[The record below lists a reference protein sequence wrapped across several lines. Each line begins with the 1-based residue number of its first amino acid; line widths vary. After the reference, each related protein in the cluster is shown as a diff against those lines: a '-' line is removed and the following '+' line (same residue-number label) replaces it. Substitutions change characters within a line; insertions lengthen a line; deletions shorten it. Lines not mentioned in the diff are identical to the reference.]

1 MDNDLPLQT
10 SILGAI
16 GRTPLIELRR
26 IVAQRGLRGRLL
38 AKLEY
43 LNPGGSMK
51 DRIALQIVRTART
64 SGALQDGQTV
74 VELTS
79 GNTGTGLAIV
89 CRALGHPFVAV
100 MSKGNSPERARM
112 IRAFGAEVV
121 LVDQA
126 PGSIIGEVSGED
138 LDLVDCRTKE
148 LVNERG
154 AFRADQF
161 ANPDNSLAHEVG
173 TGEEI
178 WQQSRGEVDAFVHFA
193 GTGGTFSGVA
203 RCLRRHHPPL
213 RSYLVE
219 PAEARTLAGH
229 PVTRT
234 NHPIQGGGYNRPDLP
249 LLDRSLVTA
258 FLGVSDAEAI
268 EGARLLAREE
278 GVFAGFSAGANLSA
292 ALHLLDGPE
301 AGCTIS
307 FLACDTGM
315 KYLSTSLHG

>member
-1 MDNDLPLQT
+1 MPPRTATLHECPPLQP

-16 GRTPLIELRR
+16 GCTPLIELRR

-51 DRIALQIVRTART
+51 DRVALQIVRSARA
-64 SGALQDGQTV
+64 SGALGDGQPV

-126 PGSIIGEVSGED
+126 PGSIVGEVSGED
-138 LDLVDCRTKE
+138 LDLVDRRTEE
-148 LVNERG
+148 LVKERG

-161 ANPDNSLAHEVG
+161 ENPDNSLAHEAG

-178 WQQSRGEVDAFVHFA
+178 WRQSRGGVDAFVHFT
-193 GTGGTFSGVA
+193 GTGGTFAGVA
-203 RCLRRHHPPL
+203 RCLRRHHPQL
-213 RSYLVE
+213 RCYLVE
-219 PAEARTLAGH
+219 PAEARALAAH
-229 PVTRT
+229 PTTRT
-234 NHPIQGGGYNRPDLP
+234 NHPIQGGGYNRPDLH
-249 LLDRSLVTA
+249 LLDRSLA
-258 FLGVSDAEAI
+258 RGFLGVSPT
-268 EGARLLAREE
+268 RRPLREP
-278 GVFAGFSAGANLSA
+278 ACSQPRKGFSPASPP
-292 ALHLLDGPE
+292 GP
-301 AGCTIS
+301 T
-307 FLACDTGM
+307 
-315 KYLSTSLHG
+315 